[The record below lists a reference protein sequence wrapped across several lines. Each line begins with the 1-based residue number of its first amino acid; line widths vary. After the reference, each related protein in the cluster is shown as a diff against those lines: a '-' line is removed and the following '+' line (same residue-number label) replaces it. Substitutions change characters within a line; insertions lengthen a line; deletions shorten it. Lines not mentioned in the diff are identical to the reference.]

1 MFVDYTK
8 VAVKSGKGGKGSV
21 SFRHEKFV
29 PKGGPNGG
37 DGGVG
42 GDVLV
47 KAESNLYTLQDVKY
61 RKSYRA
67 EGGQQGMG
75 AMKSGSDAGSI
86 MIPVPIGTLITD
98 ANTKEVIADLV
109 EDGQSVIVAK
119 GGKGGKGNAHFAT
132 STNRTPRYAQPGLPG
147 EEKTLSLE
155 LKILSDVGLVGL
167 PNAGKSTLISKL
179 TAARPKIADYPF
191 TTLVPNLGIV
201 KYGNYRS
208 FVMADVPGLIE
219 GAHLGKGL
227 GHRFLRHLERTR
239 VLVFLI
245 EAIDPHPDKTYQ
257 LLNNELVQHYHEF
270 ENRERLILLTKS
282 DLLKTPSKKR
292 KICGINV
299 LSISAVSGY
308 GLGTFVDKAVQILE
322 GNGK

>member
-8 VAVKSGKGGKGSV
+8 VLVKSGKGGKGSV
-21 SFRHEKFV
+21 SFRHEKYI

-42 GDVLV
+42 GDVIV
-47 KAESNLYTLQDVKY
+47 KVESNLYTLQDVKY

-67 EGGQQGMG
+67 HDGQQGMG
-75 AMKSGSDAGSI
+75 ALKSGSYADSVV
-86 MIPVPIGTLITD
+86 IPVPIGTLITD
-98 ANTKEVIADLV
+98 EKTGEIIADLI

-167 PNAGKSTLISKL
+167 PNVGKSTLISKL

-239 VLVFLI
+239 VLAFLI
-245 EAIDPHPDKTYQ
+245 EVTDPHPDKTYQ
-257 LLNNELVQHYHEF
+257 LLNSELIQHYPEF
-270 ENRERLILLTKS
+270 KNRSRLILLTKS
-282 DLLKTPSKKR
+282 DILEVPSKKR
-292 KICGINV
+292 KIGGVNV
-299 LSISAVSGY
+299 IPISAVSGY
-308 GLGTFVDKAVQILE
+308 GLGTFVDKAVQILD